1 MKVTLGAA
9 GRLGGR
15 WTLLE
20 EDALVGQAV
29 QLHAHKQRAALTLA

>member
-20 EDALVGQAV
+20 EDALVGQPV
-29 QLHAHKQRAALTLA
+29 QFHAHEQGAALALA